1 MSQTVIFEIGAVIFV
16 AVAAA
21 VFLYGFMAFGSFQQP
36 DDARALVLD
45 DVEELPSTSTLNP
58 GPRKVGVDRG

>member
-45 DVEELPSTSTLNP
+45 DVEELASASTP
-58 GPRKVGVDRG
+58 KHGPLDVGVERR

>member
-21 VFLYGFMAFGSFQQP
+21 VFLYGFTLFGSFQQP
-36 DDARALVLD
+36 DDARAL
-45 DVEELPSTSTLNP
+45 DVVEHETGERVP
-58 GPRKVGVDRG
+58 GRR

>member
-21 VFLYGFMAFGSFQQP
+21 VFLYGFTVFGSFQRP
-36 DDARALVLD
+36 DDDRALVLD
-45 DVEELPSTSTLNP
+45 DVEERAIAPTP
-58 GPRKVGVDRG
+58 GYGPLDTGFERR